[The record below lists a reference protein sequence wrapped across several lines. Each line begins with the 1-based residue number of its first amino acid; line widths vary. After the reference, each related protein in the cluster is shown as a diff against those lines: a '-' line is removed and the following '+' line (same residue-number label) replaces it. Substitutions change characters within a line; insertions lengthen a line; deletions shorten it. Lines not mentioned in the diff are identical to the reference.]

1 MGGGSFC
8 WRVLKQRVKHGAHKS
23 REVMDIQKTK
33 TVTFPKA
40 SFETWEQ
47 KAEQALKGK
56 SLSVLNTA
64 TPEGIELK
72 PLYTLDQLT
81 PNTELPGVA
90 PYTRGTNALGYKEK
104 PWLFAQPVAGNSAQ
118 EILAHL
124 EEAVNRGQNAVS
136 LHVGQLLVLEEKELT
151 QVLEATAQKGLPLF
165 VDTQGAQKAL
175 LSKLALLSDDLKEQ
189 LSGVLAEDPILEG
202 ASKGKAIE
210 NEQSYIDAW
219 LKNINEI
226 GSVFPNL
233 KTILIKATT
242 VHNAGGNHVQELA
255 MALAVASE
263 YLHKGIES
271 GLSVDKLAKQFAF
284 SFSVDS
290 SFFMN
295 VAKLRAARR
304 LWSLLG
310 QAFTEDASIFKMYIH
325 TETSSFTETLFDQYV
340 NLLRTG
346 NQAFA
351 SVVGGAQSIQIAP
364 FDHVTNKVTPFS
376 ERIARNIHLVLK
388 EETLIDQ
395 VVDPAGGS
403 FYIETLTDE
412 VADAAWKLFLEIE
425 GKGGAIQVLQEGSF
439 QESVSATL
447 EQKKQ
452 RIATRQDSL
461 IGTNVYPNLE
471 DRVELIVQN
480 DMEIEL
486 PYETKTIAPLSKA
499 RLAEEFEVLRL
510 ASLDYQAKKGAFPT
524 VGLICIGELKNYK
537 PRADFMKGF
546 LAAGGIQT
554 VEQQC
559 LSVEEAIAFIEQSQQ
574 KHYVL
579 CGSDADYS
587 EYAVNWTEK
596 ISASYSD
603 TNLLMAGKQA
613 AELEQQLKDAGMN
626 DFVSAKSNVVTVLTA
641 ILKDLGVL

>member
-1 MGGGSFC
+1 
-8 WRVLKQRVKHGAHKS
+8 
-23 REVMDIQKTK
+23 MDIQKTK

-72 PLYTLDQLT
+72 PLYTFEQST
-81 PNTELPGVA
+81 SNEEWPGVA
-90 PYTRGTNALGYKEK
+90 PYTRGTNALGYKK
-104 PWLFAQPVAGNSAQ
+104 NPWLFAQPVAGNSSQ
-118 EILAHL
+118 ELLINLN
-124 EEAVNRGQNAVS
+124 EAVNRGQNAVT
-136 LHVGQLLVLEEKELT
+136 LHVSQLIILEEEELIQVLEEI
-151 QVLEATAQKGLPLF
+151 ANKGLPLF
-165 VDTQGAQKAL
+165 IDTQGAQKAL
-175 LSKLALLSDDLKEQ
+175 FSKLQLLSDDLKEK

-202 ASKGKAIE
+202 VSRGKGIE
-210 NEQSYIDAW
+210 NAQSYFNDW
-219 LKNINEI
+219 LKNISEI

-233 KTILIKATT
+233 KTILVKGTT

-255 MALAVASE
+255 LALALASE
-263 YLHKGIES
+263 YLHKGIENGFS
-271 GLSVDKLAKQFAF
+271 IEKLAKQFAF

-310 QAFTEDASIFKMYIH
+310 QAFTEDNSIFKMYIH
-325 TETSSFTETLFDQYV
+325 TETSAFTSTLFDQYV

-351 SVVGGAQSIQIAP
+351 AVVGGAQSIQISP
-364 FDHVTNKVTPFS
+364 FDSVTGKVTPFS
-376 ERIARNIHLVLK
+376 ERIAGNIHLVLK
-388 EETLIDQ
+388 EESLIDK

-403 FYIETLTDE
+403 FYIETLTNE
-412 VADAAWKLFLEIE
+412 MAEAAWKLFLEIE
-425 GKGGAIQVLQEGSF
+425 NKGGAIQVLKSGWF

-471 DRVELIVQN
+471 DRVELIVQ
-480 DMEIEL
+480 DDLVVEL
-486 PYETKTIAPLSKA
+486 PYETTNIAPLSKV
-499 RLAEEFEVLRL
+499 RLAEDFEALRVS
-510 ASLDYQAKKGAFPT
+510 ALDYQEKTGAFPS

-537 PRADFMKGF
+537 PRADFLKGF
-546 LAAGGIQT
+546 LAAGGVQT

-559 LSVEEAIAFIEQSQQ
+559 LSIEEASAFIEQSKK

-587 EYAVNWTEK
+587 ENAVEWTQK
-596 ISASYSD
+596 LSASFED
-603 TNLLMAGKQA
+603 IKLLMAGKQT
-613 AELEQQLKDAGMN
+613 AELEQQLTAAGIAE
-626 DFVSAKSNVVTVLTA
+626 FVSIKSNVVTLLTA
-641 ILKDLGVL
+641 ILKDLEVL

>member
-1 MGGGSFC
+1 
-8 WRVLKQRVKHGAHKS
+8 
-23 REVMDIQKTK
+23 MDIQKIK

-64 TPEGIELK
+64 TPEGIVLK
-72 PLYTLDQLT
+72 PLYTIDQSAQ
-81 PNTELPGVA
+81 NAEMPGVA
-90 PYTRGTNALGYKEK
+90 PYTRGINALGYKK
-104 PWLFAQPVAGNSAQ
+104 QPWLFAQPVAGSNAQ
-118 EILAHL
+118 EISAHL
-124 EEAVNRGQNAVS
+124 DEAVNRGQNAVS
-136 LHVGQLLVLEEKELT
+136 LHASQLLSLNEKELLE
-151 QVLEATAQKGLPLF
+151 VLESIASKELPLF
-165 VDTQGAQKAL
+165 VDTQGAQQVLFA
-175 LSKLALLSDDLKEQ
+175 KLESLPEDLKQ
-189 LSGVLAEDPILEG
+189 KLSGVLAEDPVMEG
-202 ASKGKAIE
+202 ASKGKAIG
-210 NEQSYIDAW
+210 NEQAYFDAW
-219 LKNINEI
+219 LKNINKI

-233 KTILIKATT
+233 KTILIKGTT

-255 MALAVASE
+255 MSLAIASE
-263 YLHKGIES
+263 YLHNGIKS
-271 GLSVDKLAKQFAF
+271 GFSIEQLAKQFAF

-295 VAKLRAARR
+295 VAKLRAARK
-304 LWSLLG
+304 LCSLLG
-310 QAFTEDASIFKMYIH
+310 QAFTEDESIFKMYIH

-351 SVVGGAQSIQIAP
+351 AVIGGAQSIQIAP

-403 FYIETLTDE
+403 FYIETLTNE

-425 GKGGAIQVLQEGSF
+425 EKGGAIQALQEGLF
-439 QESVSATL
+439 QADVAATL

-471 DRVELIVQN
+471 DRIELIVH
-480 DMEIEL
+480 DDVEIGL
-486 PYETKTIAPLSKA
+486 PFETKEIVPLNKV
-499 RLAEEFEVLRL
+499 RLAEEFEALRL
-510 ASLDYQAKKGAFPT
+510 ASLDYQAKAGKFPT

-559 LSVEEAIAFIEQSQQ
+559 LSVEEAKAFIEQSQQ

-587 EYAVNWTEK
+587 EYAVDWTEK
-596 ISASYSD
+596 LSAAF
-603 TNLLMAGKQA
+603 TNINLLMAGKQA
-613 AELEQQLKDAGMN
+613 AELEQQLNAAGVN
-626 DFVSAKSNVVTVLTA
+626 DFVSVKSNVVTVLTA
-641 ILKDLGVL
+641 ILEDLGVL

>member
-1 MGGGSFC
+1 
-8 WRVLKQRVKHGAHKS
+8 
-23 REVMDIQKTK
+23 MDIQKTK

-64 TPEGIELK
+64 TSEGIELK
-72 PLYTLDQLT
+72 LLYTIDQLT
-81 PNTELPGVA
+81 QNTELPGVA

-118 EILAHL
+118 ELLTHL
-124 EEAVNRGQNAVS
+124 DEAVNRGQNAVS
-136 LHVGQLLVLEEKELT
+136 LHAGQLLVLEEKELIE
-151 QVLEATAQKGLPLF
+151 VLEAIANKNLPLV

-175 LSKLALLSDDLKEQ
+175 FSKLELLSDEMKKK
-189 LSGVLAEDPILEG
+189 LSGVLAEDPVMEG
-202 ASKGKAIE
+202 VSKGKAIE
-210 NEQSYIDAW
+210 NEKAFFDAW
-219 LKNINEI
+219 LKNINKIE
-226 GSVFPNL
+226 SVFPNL
-233 KTILIKATT
+233 KTILIKGTT
-242 VHNAGGNHVQELA
+242 VHNAGGNHVQELG
-255 MALAVASE
+255 MSLALASE

-271 GLSVDKLAKQFAF
+271 GVSIEKLAKQFAF
-284 SFSVDS
+284 SFSIDS

-310 QAFTEDASIFKMYIH
+310 QAFTEDDTIFKMYIH

-351 SVVGGAQSIQIAP
+351 AVVGGAQSIQIAP
-364 FDHVTNKVTPFS
+364 FDDVTNKVTPFS

-388 EETLIDQ
+388 EESLIDQ

-425 GKGGAIQVLQEGSF
+425 KKDGAISVLQEGSF
-439 QESVSATL
+439 QESVAVTL

-471 DRVELIVQN
+471 DRVELIVQS
-480 DMEIEL
+480 DVEIEL
-486 PYETKTIAPLSKA
+486 PYETKTIAPLSKV
-499 RLAEEFEVLRL
+499 RLAEEFEALRL
-510 ASLDYQAKKGAFPT
+510 ASVDYQAKTGAFPS
-524 VGLICIGELKNYK
+524 VGLICIGKLKNYK

-546 LAAGGIQT
+546 LAAGSIQT

-559 LSVEEAIAFIEQSQQ
+559 LSVEEVIAFIEQSQQ

-579 CGSDADYS
+579 CGSDADYR
-587 EYAVNWTEK
+587 EYAVDWTQKLSSSFTE
-596 ISASYSD
+596 I
-603 TNLLMAGKQA
+603 NLLMAGKQA
-613 AELEQQLKDAGMN
+613 VELEQQLKAAGMN
-626 DFVSAKSNVVTVLTA
+626 DFVSVKSNVITVLTA